1 MYQVYFIREK
11 RGVEVPEDTMLL
23 EAERLAGLVPDAPCG
38 GTGTCLKFHCANI
51 CSNNIMK

>member
-23 EAERLAGLVPDAPCG
+23 EVERLAGLVPDAPCG